1 MIRCAVLGSPIS
13 HSLSPLLHRTAYE
26 ELGIKGSYE
35 AIEIDENSFDS
46 FFNKAKDED
55 WTGFSLTMPLKELA
69 YLRADQSDELVKNIE
84 SANTLLNV
92 NNRWVALSTDLLAFK
107 SLLDVKINST
117 VKIIGGG
124 GTARA
129 AVGALAGSVE
139 KIEVYLRSLKRKVAM
154 EKAGRGSQ
162 IIFRDMDE
170 LDSSGDFIISTLPK
184 LALDAYLDKLSG
196 GTGTF
201 LDVVYNPW
209 PTLVASQWQGRVI
222 SGLEL
227 LVEQAMYQITFMTG
241 EDFNY
246 HLMRGRLLAVAQ

>member
-1 MIRCAVLGSPIS
+1 MIKCAVLGSPIS

-26 ELGIKGSYE
+26 ELGIEATYD
-35 AIEIDENSFDS
+35 AIEVDEKSFDS
-46 FFNKAKDED
+46 FFSKAKKED

-69 YLRADQSDELVKNIE
+69 YLKADQSDNLVKRIS

-92 NNRWVALSTDLLAFK
+92 DGKWIAISTDLLAFK
-107 SLLDVKINST
+107 SLLTVDSKSV

-129 AVGALAGSVE
+129 AVGALNGSVE
-139 KIEVYLRSLKRKVAM
+139 KIEIYLRSALRKDALIL
-154 EKAGRGSQ
+154 AGDKSEL
-162 IIFRDMDE
+162 IFKSMDE
-170 LDSSGDFIISTLPK
+170 IDNNGDLIISTLPK
-184 LALDAYLDKLSG
+184 SALDSYVDKLEG

-201 LDVVYNPW
+201 LDVIYNPW
-209 PTLVASQWQGRVI
+209 PTKVASAWAGRVI

-241 EDFNY
+241 QDFNY
-246 HLMRGRLLAVAQ
+246 HLMRGRLLAVGK